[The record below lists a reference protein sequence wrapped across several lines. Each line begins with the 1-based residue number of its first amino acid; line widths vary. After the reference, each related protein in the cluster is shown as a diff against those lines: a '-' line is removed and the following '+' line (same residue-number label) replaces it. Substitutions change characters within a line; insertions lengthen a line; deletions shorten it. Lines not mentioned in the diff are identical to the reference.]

1 MKKIKFTKVGMKNY
15 VPYIE
20 QLEYKIEPDTLTLI
34 TGPNGIGKTMS
45 LDAIPYTLYGMRSNG
60 ARGDD
65 VVNNKVQKNCRTWV
79 EFKINDDLYRVDR
92 YHKYTKLGN
101 TVTLKKNGEVIKK
114 GQKDVLPE
122 VERIVLPRKL
132 FMNTIM
138 FGQKVKDFFT
148 DLTDGEKKE
157 IFRKVLALDDYIT
170 YYEKAKNRAK
180 EYEVMNQKIVN
191 ELNVSQR
198 LIAEADTNILEQ
210 IAKREAFNKERTQ
223 KINDLKVSL
232 GTEKKRLKELELRF
246 KTYDSDEKLLED
258 LNSKISQTMSEI
270 SLIKEKY
277 KAKHYELDNASK
289 LKVMELKSQA
299 NTTRT
304 EINDEYNHLSGMVK
318 DEIAKV
324 TENFT
329 SEFNKESENKHK
341 AQMSLKVLSTEINNC
356 DSEKFEYENALSQE
370 IAICPTCN
378 QELQDKDHIQKKLD
392 ELIKKITKLKESAV
406 SYQSAISDIENTIK
420 AIEKY
425 RDTKL
430 AEADAKMKPLLEN
443 KNVKTAELDGK
454 LTTAIEKVLGLM
466 NDQKTKYDQEE
477 EQLNATLQ
485 GNLSDLEIQR
495 KEIQEKIKQLKEL
508 EKVIASQ
515 KELIN
520 RIQYMYEKEDEK
532 IFDDTEL
539 KRAEHKKQQYEG
551 AIVQLTE
558 ETEKLKRKIDIC
570 EFWKQAYS
578 PTGIPSML
586 IDESVPFMNEKVCD
600 YLDKISNGRYL
611 VSFDT
616 LAETKSGEFRDKI
629 SVHVLDTQTQANS
642 RLQFSGGQT
651 RLIDIATILTL
662 GDLQSSVQ
670 EVEFNILLFD
680 EILDSLDDTNIGY
693 VSKVIKSLAT
703 EKSIFIISH
712 RHVDQLEADEVY
724 NYA

>member
-15 VPYIE
+15 GPYTDS
-20 QLEYKIEPDTLTLI
+20 LEYKIEPDTLTLI

-65 VVNNKVQKNCRTWV
+65 VVNNKVQKDCRTWV
-79 EFKINDDLYRVDR
+79 EFKINDDLYRIDR
-92 YHKYTKLGN
+92 YHKYRKLGN

-170 YYEKAKNRAK
+170 YYEKAKDRTK
-180 EYEVMNQKIVN
+180 EYEKANQLIEN
-191 ELNVSQR
+191 ELNISNR
-198 LIAEADTNILEQ
+198 LITEAENNILEQ
-210 IAKREAFNKERTQ
+210 IARREVFNKERTQ
-223 KINDLKVSL
+223 KLNDLKVSL
-232 GTEKKRLKELELRF
+232 GTETKRLKDLELRF
-246 KTYDSDEKLLED
+246 KTYDNDEKTLVE
-258 LNSKISQTMSEI
+258 LNEKISKVSSEI

-277 KAKHYELDNASK
+277 KAKNYELDNASK
-289 LKVMELKSQA
+289 LKVMELKAQA
-299 NTTRT
+299 NESRT
-304 EINDEYNHLSGMVK
+304 KINDEYNHMSGLIK
-318 DEIAKV
+318 DEISKV

-329 SEFNKESENKHK
+329 REFNKESENKHK
-341 AQMSLKVLSTEINNC
+341 AEMALSTLTSEWKSKEEE
-356 DSEKFEYENALSQE
+356 SEKYLAALSKDSP
-370 IAICPTCN
+370 ICPTCN
-378 QELQDKDHIQKKLD
+378 QELVNKDHIQNKYQVMIDKIAELKKSI
-392 ELIKKITKLKESAV
+392 ESYNSKL
-406 SYQSAISDIENTIK
+406 QDIEKTIK
-420 AIEKY
+420 VIEKY
-425 RDTKL
+425 RDTKM
-430 AEADAKMKPLLEN
+430 AEADAKMQPLLDN
-443 KNVKTAELDGK
+443 KNTKTAELDSK
-454 LTTAIEKVLGLM
+454 LATATEKVLGLM
-466 NDQKTKYDQEE
+466 NDKKAEYDQEE
-477 EQLNATLQ
+477 KQLNATLQ
-485 GNLSDLEIQR
+485 GQLSDLEIQR
-495 KEIQEKIKQLKEL
+495 TEIQDKIKQMKEL
-508 EKVIASQ
+508 EKIIASQ
-515 KELIN
+515 RELIN

-532 IFDDTEL
+532 VFDDTEL
-539 KRAEHKKQQYEG
+539 KRAEHKKQKYEG

-558 ETEKLKRKIDIC
+558 EVDKLKRKIDIC

-586 IDESVPFMNEKVCD
+586 IDESVPFMNEKVCE

-693 VSKVIKSLAT
+693 VSKVIKSLAN